1 MGLSVNGAKTKAL
14 TTLPTISTTT
24 ISAVAYKRRMEGVG
38 DTYQAWKQLR
48 TICPICD
55 AAMQMRSIRSHYHSQ
70 HPGVRI
76 PTPDNPFL
84 QQNPE
89 TDEYVITAYDKHAP
103 IQCPIPSCG
112 VEVKGGWY
120 AIRRDFLF
128 HHHDI
133 KIHVAEEGMLPQCS
147 ECGFQCALPHA
158 THQCSRMCIQG
169 RSCKLRR
176 SLTKQIIVARTAA
189 PVLTAM
195 ATDLTQVD
203 SFKYL
208 GCWMSLDDTDTVA
221 VAQNIAKAQARWGHL
236 CRLLT

>member
-1 MGLSVNGAKTKAL
+1 VPVFYNIVTDTVIRQWYQDGMATGMATKGRFYADDGELWDHDPAKLQSALTSMEDLFLRMGLSVNGAKTKSL

-38 DTYQAWKQLR
+38 DTYWACKQLR

-55 AAMQMRSIRSHYHSQ
+55 MAMQMRSIRSHYHSQ

-89 TDEYVITAYDKHAP
+89 TDEYIITAYDKHAP
-103 IQCPIPSCG
+103 IQCPIPSCR

-120 AIRRDFLF
+120 AIRRHFLF
-128 HHHDI
+128 RHHDI

-158 THQCSRMCIQG
+158 THQ
-169 RSCKLRR
+169 RSC
-176 SLTKQIIVARTAA
+176 
-189 PVLTAM
+189 M
-195 ATDLTQVD
+195 CTQ
-203 SFKYL
+203 
-208 GCWMSLDDTDTVA
+208 G
-221 VAQNIAKAQARWGHL
+221 
-236 CRLLT
+236 